1 MRSLPAFVVRGAAH
15 ALALAAVLF
24 LGAPLWADD
33 IPLEPPPPLLTPSDA
48 VAARYSELARTR
60 SALVR
65 ARNDLRDRIVRH
77 TEECAGLD
85 EGSPAEARCTP
96 LQASLHKE
104 YNDHV
109 AKSNEYNRQVKQVEG
124 CAARRVARERL
135 AEGLPVQRD
144 AIRRTDGQLKAA
156 RRGVAVA
163 SADARAALVKGAA
176 EQAKA
181 YAQMTLTQADA
192 LRGQIEAL
200 KGLDPAA
207 RDGIIHTL
215 HTLNMLNLGAEKL
228 SASLKAGMQLGR
240 ETQMQVDQ
248 LSRAWSEVY
257 DFLLRS
263 RLLEQAGIQLSN
275 ALGGPVGG
283 MVFRGGLT
291 LIEVG
296 VALGDGQLSQA
307 DQEAAEYTLGKL
319 HTQYDRTTQRI
330 AALDQEL
337 AAQCR

>member
-1 MRSLPAFVVRGAAH
+1 MRSLPAFVFRGATYV
-15 ALALAAVLF
+15 LALGTILI
-24 LGAPLWADD
+24 LGTPLSAKD

-48 VAARYSELARTR
+48 VAVRYPELAKTR
-60 SALVR
+60 STLVR
-65 ARNDLRDRIVRH
+65 ARTDLLKRIVRH

-85 EGSPAEARCTP
+85 ENSPEEARCTP

-109 AKSNEYNRQVKQVEG
+109 AKSNEHNRQVKQAEG
-124 CAARRVARERL
+124 CVARRAARERL

-144 AIRRTDGQLKAA
+144 AIQRTDGQLKAA
-156 RRGVAVA
+156 RKGVAVA

-200 KGLDPAA
+200 KGLDPTT

-215 HTLNMLNLGAEKL
+215 HTLNVLNFGAEKL

-240 ETQMQVDQ
+240 DTQTQVDQ

-263 RLLEQAGIQLSN
+263 RLLEQAAIQLSN

-283 MVFRGGLT
+283 MVFRGSLT

-307 DQEAAEYTLGKL
+307 DQEAAEYALGQL
-319 HTQYDRTTQRI
+319 HTQYDRTTRRI

-337 AAQCR
+337 TTQCR